1 MAYECKILLDSAYSH
16 TPDWGYPK
24 TTRLTTFQITFPR
37 IVLAEFN
44 THSMIVRNSAST
56 RAQPTA
62 KMIQRVKDDPFVPF
76 YWGAN
81 EPGMVANKELPEDV
95 CNKLVAQWLKGRD
108 EAVAQ
113 AEALLAYGLHKQT
126 AGRILETYAYH
137 TVICSAT
144 EWDNFFKLRCHP
156 DAQPEI
162 KKIADMMKQQY
173 NANQPI
179 QLKRGDWHV
188 PMVTDEERQGL
199 PIDTL
204 LKIATGRIARVS
216 YMTHDGVRDIAKDIE
231 LHDRLMASGH
241 WSPFAHCAK
250 VVFLKNY
257 ASSQFD
263 YPFAQ
268 YRKFW
273 HGESGRQYDNKT
285 GLRMEL

>member
-1 MAYECKILLDSAYSH
+1 MAYECKILLDSAYLS
-16 TPDWGYPK
+16 TPDWSAPV
-24 TTRLTTFQITFPR
+24 TIRLTTFQITFPR

-44 THSMIVRNSAST
+44 THSAVVRNSAST

-62 KMIQRVKDDPFVPF
+62 KMIQQVMDDPFIPF
-76 YWGAN
+76 FWGKN
-81 EPGMVANKELPEDV
+81 QPGMSASEELPAEQHEA
-95 CNKLVAQWLKGRD
+95 LTSQWLEGRD
-108 EAVAQ
+108 AAVKQ
-113 AEALLAYGLHKQT
+113 AKTLLDMGLHKQL
-126 AGRILETYAYH
+126 AGRGLETYMYH

-162 KKIADMMKQQY
+162 KRIADMMKEQREASVPRKIRQ
-173 NANQPI
+173 
-179 QLKRGDWHV
+179 GDWHI
-188 PMVTDEERQGL
+188 PMVTDEERQSL

-231 LHDRLMASGH
+231 LHDRLIASGH

-250 VVFLKNY
+250 VTTLRDY
-257 ASSQFD
+257 RRSQFD
-263 YPFAQ
+263 YPFVQ

-273 HGESGRQYDNKT
+273 HGETGRKSDNKT
-285 GLRMEL
+285 GLRMGL

>member
-1 MAYECKILLDSAYSH
+1 MGYECKILLDSAYEWQPEWAAPA
-16 TPDWGYPK
+16 TV
-24 TTRLTTFQITFPR
+24 RLTTFQVTFPR

-44 THSMIVRNSAST
+44 THGAIVRNSAST

-62 KMIQRVKDDPFVPF
+62 KMIQQVMDDPFIPF
-76 YWGAN
+76 FWGKN
-81 EPGMVANKELPEDV
+81 QPGMSATEELPVEHHEQ
-95 CNKLVAQWLKGRD
+95 LTAQWLEGRD
-108 EAVAQ
+108 AAVKQ
-113 AEALLAYGLHKQT
+113 AKTLLDMGLHKQL
-126 AGRILETYAYH
+126 AGRGLETYMYH

-162 KKIADMMKQQY
+162 KKIADMMKAQREVSAPQEIK
-173 NANQPI
+173 Q
-179 QLKRGDWHV
+179 GDWHI
-188 PMVTDEERQGL
+188 PMVTEEERQSL
-199 PIDTL
+199 PIEIL

-241 WSPFAHCAK
+241 WSPFAHCAQVK
-250 VVFLKNY
+250 PLKIY
-257 ASSQFD
+257 RQSQFD
-263 YPFAQ
+263 YPFVQ

-273 HGESGRQYDNKT
+273 HGETGRQSDNKT